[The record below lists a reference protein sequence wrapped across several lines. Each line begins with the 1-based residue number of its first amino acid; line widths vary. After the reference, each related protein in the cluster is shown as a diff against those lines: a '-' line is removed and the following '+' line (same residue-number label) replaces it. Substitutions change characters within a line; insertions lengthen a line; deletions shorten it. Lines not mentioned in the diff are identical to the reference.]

1 MVRSVLV
8 VDDDEQFR
16 NLAVRILQSWGHS
29 VVGEAG
35 TVLEANATA
44 ARLAPDLVLADI
56 GLPDGDGFALTL
68 DLRALPLPPDVVLIS
83 SDADVGNHSAAERV
97 GASGFVPKDEVA
109 GARMRAL
116 LAGPAPAPAAVA
128 PPIGGTATR
137 EQTVR
142 VVLGEDDVLLRS
154 GIAKLIGEAGIE
166 VVAQA
171 GDAEDLMRKAL
182 AHKPDV
188 AIIDVQMP
196 PRREDDGLVAALEL
210 RRLLPDMA
218 VLILSNH
225 SEPALAEELIRDRAE
240 GVGYLL
246 KERVGEVSS
255 FVEAIR
261 RVARG
266 GSALDPVVVNR
277 ILNRRS
283 GDDPLDAL
291 TARERSV
298 LELMAEGKSNG
309 GIADA
314 LFISGAAVEKHVT
327 SIFRKLGIPPASS
340 EHRRV
345 HAVLTFIR
353 NGRARP

>member
-1 MVRSVLV
+1 MARSVLV

-16 NLAVRILQSWGHS
+16 NLAVRILQSWGHT
-29 VVGEAG
+29 VVGEAA
-35 TVLEANATA
+35 TVVEANLTA
-44 ARLAPDLVLADI
+44 ARLAPDFVLADI
-56 GLPDGDGFALTL
+56 GLPDGDGFALTREL
-68 DLRALPLPPDVVLIS
+68 CALPVPPEVVLIS

-109 GARMRAL
+109 GARMRVL
-116 LAGPAPAPAAVA
+116 LAGTRSAATARPASEPSAVEQ
-128 PPIGGTATR
+128 PI
-137 EQTVR
+137 R

-154 GIAKLIGEAGIE
+154 GIAKLIGEAGID

-210 RRLLPDMA
+210 RRQLPEMA

-266 GSALDPVVVNR
+266 GSALDPAVVNR

-283 GDDPLDAL
+283 ADDPLDAL
-291 TARERSV
+291 TRRECSV

-309 GIADA
+309 GIADT
-314 LFISGAAVEKHVT
+314 LFISGAAVEKHIT

-353 NGRARP
+353 NGRRS